1 VTVTHTETQDQID
14 DRIRE
19 NRRHITNKT
28 SSEIPGARK
37 AYGPDMVYP
46 DVMRKDVEVSTICI
60 EIQGD

>member
-1 VTVTHTETQDQID
+1 MTVTHAEVQDQID

-37 AYGPDMVYP
+37 AYGPDEGLSGCNEERRRNL
-46 DVMRKDVEVSTICI
+46 DNTH
-60 EIQGD
+60 